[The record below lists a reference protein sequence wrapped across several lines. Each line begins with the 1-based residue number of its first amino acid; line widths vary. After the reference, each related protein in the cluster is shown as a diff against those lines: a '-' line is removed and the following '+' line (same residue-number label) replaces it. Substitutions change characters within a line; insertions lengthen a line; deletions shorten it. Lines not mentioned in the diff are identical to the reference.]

1 ERLEHV
7 DRIRVVR
14 EHRRLEAPDPLLLR
28 TLDERVE
35 QPAPDARPCQSSITT
50 IAGSATS
57 GPVRT

>member
-1 ERLEHV
+1 V

-35 QPAPDARPCQSSITT
+35 QPAPGGRPCQSSITT

-57 GPVRT
+57 GLVRT